1 MVTGGIIHS
10 YDLSKTSVYNIK
22 ELKNNKPFYHNCSI
36 LEDKG
41 YISAEN
47 QLDIFDTVNIRLE
60 WPYRLIQ
67 KNWKPTF
74 NPIAKA
80 RKRIETVLSQL
91 TNQFVVIRKYAKD
104 TCALFVRIVG
114 KVSAMTALEHIN
126 YIINKPI
133 SRFKYTLI

>member
-1 MVTGGIIHS
+1 MKRNIKSGASKRTKKNALLTPTMVTGGIIHS

-60 WPYRLIQ
+60 CPYRLIQ
-67 KNWKPTF
+67 KN
-74 NPIAKA
+74 
-80 RKRIETVLSQL
+80 
-91 TNQFVVIRKYAKD
+91 
-104 TCALFVRIVG
+104 
-114 KVSAMTALEHIN
+114 
-126 YIINKPI
+126 
-133 SRFKYTLI
+133 

>member
-60 WPYRLIQ
+60 CPYRLIQ

-91 TNQFVVIRKYAKD
+91 TNQFLVIRKYAKE

-114 KVSAMTALEHIN
+114 NVCAMTALEHIN